1 MMTYYISMITTFVIT
16 LAAMAFFTL
25 LERKILGYAQIRK
38 GPNKVSIMGIPQPMA
53 DALKLFT
60 KTSSTPTSANFLPFA
75 ISPMSSL
82 LLALILW
89 TLAPTPNPSMFINYG
104 IVLFLCISSLSVY
117 TTISMGWASNSKYA
131 LLGALRSI
139 AQTISYEVTLA
150 LWLIA
155 TLFMLNSFNLQ
166 WMSTNSTF
174 MFTIIYPII
183 LYIWFTCLL
192 AETNRTPFDFAEGE
206 SELVSGF
213 NIEYSSSFFAFIFMS
228 EYMNIMFVSIMTSI
242 LFMQKLL
249 SPLMSFSLLI
259 LQSMIIMIMFIILR
273 ATLPRMR
280 YDRLMNLTWM
290 SFLPASLAFILN
302 TSWISMLWY

>member
-1 MMTYYISMITTFVIT
+1 MMTFLISIMFSFIFA

-53 DALKLFT
+53 DALKLFS
-60 KTSSTPTSANFLPFA
+60 KAQSMPTMSNFIPFTVA
-75 ISPMSSL
+75 PMSSL

-89 TLAPTPNPSMFINYG
+89 VLAPTPHPSVFILYG
-104 IVLFLCISSLSVY
+104 VVLFLCISSLSVY
-117 TTISMGWASNSKYA
+117 TTIGMGWSSNSKYA

-155 TLFMLNSFNLQ
+155 ALYLLNSFNLQ
-166 WMSTNSTF
+166 WVMNNSTF
-174 MFTIIYPII
+174 MITLLSPII
-183 LYIWFTCLL
+183 TYVWFTCLL

-213 NIEYSSSFFAFIFMS
+213 NIEYASTLFAFIFMS
-228 EYMNIMFVSIMTSI
+228 EYMNIMFVSIMTST
-242 LFMQKLL
+242 LLLQKTLY
-249 SPLMSFSLLI
+249 PIFSFGFLISQALLI
-259 LQSMIIMIMFIILR
+259 MLMFIILR

-290 SFLPASLAFILN
+290 SFLPASLAFIMNKALLS
-302 TSWISMLWY
+302 TLWP